1 LQFVT
6 RIFNLLKFAFN
17 SEGEKEKEEEER
29 KLLQM
34 DRTSLLAV
42 AFASNVQYV
51 SYAIANIY
59 RLN

>member
-1 LQFVT
+1 
-6 RIFNLLKFAFN
+6 LKFALN

-34 DRTSLLAV
+34 DRTSLAAV
-42 AFASNVQYV
+42 AFAGNVQCV
-51 SYAIANIY
+51 SYAIADIY

>member
-6 RIFNLLKFAFN
+6 RIFNLLKFALN

-34 DRTSLLAV
+34 DRTSLAAV
-42 AFASNVQYV
+42 AFAGNVQCV
-51 SYAIANIY
+51 SYAIADIY